1 MKRQIVETED
11 GSKTIHIEDWNETYH
26 SIHGAVQEA
35 FHVFINN
42 GLNFYKEDKKP
53 IKILEIGLG
62 TGLNS
67 FITLLESE
75 ANQLKIEY
83 YGVEKFPVSAEEFDA
98 VNYFDDV
105 FKFYPNLV
113 ERREEFLGYYQ
124 KMFGINWEELTE
136 ISPYF
141 TFKKIEKDFFDLTVE
156 DGNEFDLVYF
166 DAFGSQVQPELWEE
180 DLLTIVSNLTKSS
193 SIITTYAAKGS
204 FKRGLKANGFVV
216 KKFPGPPGKREMM
229 VGFKNFEYE

>member
-1 MKRQIVETED
+1 MKRHIVETED

-42 GLNFYKEDKKP
+42 GLNFYKDVKIP

-75 ANQLKIEY
+75 RNQYTIEY
-83 YGVEKFPVSAEEFDA
+83 VGVEKYPISADEFQAID
-98 VNYFDDV
+98 YFDDV
-105 FKFYPNLV
+105 FKFYPEFEN
-113 ERREEFLGYYQ
+113 RREEFIELYQ
-124 KMFGINWEELTE
+124 KMFACDWGKSIE
-136 ISPYF
+136 ITSKF
-141 TFKKIEKDFFDLTVE
+141 TFKKVEKDFFDLISL
-156 DGNEFDLVYF
+156 DGNEFDIVYF

-180 DLLTIVSNLTKSS
+180 DLLTIVTNLTKEK

-204 FKRGLKANGFVV
+204 FKRGLKANGFKI
-216 KKFPGPPGKREMM
+216 KKYPGPPGKREMM
-229 VGFKNFEYE
+229 VGFKNFEHE

>member
-1 MKRQIVETED
+1 MKRKIVETED

-42 GLNFYKEDKKP
+42 GLNFYKQKEKQ

-75 ANQLKIEY
+75 KNQQKIVY
-83 YGVEKFPVSAEEFDA
+83 YGVEKYPVSAEEFEA
-98 VNYFDDV
+98 INYFEDV
-105 FKFYPNLV
+105 FKFYPELEN
-113 ERREEFLGYYQ
+113 RREEFLAFYQ
-124 KMFGINWEELTE
+124 KMYDAEWEKETE
-136 ISPYF
+136 ISDFF
-141 TFKKIEKDFFDLTVE
+141 TFKKIEKDFFDLTAE
-156 DGNEFDLVYF
+156 DGNQFDLVYF

-180 DLLTIVSNLTKSS
+180 DLLTIVANLTKESS
-193 SIITTYAAKGS
+193 VITTYAAKGS
-204 FKRGLKANGFVV
+204 FKRGMKANGFKI

>member
-1 MKRQIVETED
+1 MKRIIVETED

-42 GLNFYKEDKKP
+42 GLNFYKEEKKQ

-75 ANQLKIEY
+75 RNQLKINY
-83 YGVEKFPVSAEEFDA
+83 FGVEKFPVSAEEFEA
-98 VNYFDDV
+98 INYFDDV
-105 FKFYPNLV
+105 FKFYPEFEN
-113 ERREEFLGYYQ
+113 RRAEFLGYFHQ
-124 KMFGINWEELTE
+124 MFQIEWEKEVE
-136 ISPYF
+136 ISSYF
-141 TFKKIEKDFFDLTVE
+141 TFKKIEKDFFDLTE
-156 DGNEFDLVYF
+156 SDGNEFDLVYF

-180 DLLTIVSNLTKSS
+180 DLLKIVANLTKAS

-204 FKRGLKANGFVV
+204 FKRGLKANGFQI
-216 KKFPGPPGKREMM
+216 KKYPGPPGKREMM
-229 VGFKNFEYE
+229 VGFKNFNYE

>member
-1 MKRQIVETED
+1 MKRIIVETED

-42 GLNFYKEDKKP
+42 GLNFYKEEKKQ

-75 ANQLKIEY
+75 RNQLKINY
-83 YGVEKFPVSAEEFDA
+83 FGVEKFPVSAEEFEA
-98 VNYFDDV
+98 INYFDDV
-105 FKFYPNLV
+105 FKFYPEFEN
-113 ERREEFLGYYQ
+113 RRAEFLGYFHQ
-124 KMFGINWEELTE
+124 MFQIEWEKEVE
-136 ISPYF
+136 ISSYF
-141 TFKKIEKDFFDLTVE
+141 TFKKIEKDFFDLTE
-156 DGNEFDLVYF
+156 SDGNEFDLVYF

-180 DLLTIVSNLTKSS
+180 DLLTIVANLTKVS

-204 FKRGLKANGFVV
+204 FKRGLKANGFQI
-216 KKFPGPPGKREMM
+216 KKYPGPPGKREMM
-229 VGFKNFEYE
+229 VGFKNFNYE

>member
-1 MKRQIVETED
+1 MKRKIVETED

-42 GLNFYKEDKKP
+42 GLKFYKQSKKQ

-75 ANQLKIEY
+75 KNQLKINY
-83 YGVEKFPVSAEEFDA
+83 YGVEKYPVSKEEFEA
-98 VNYFDDV
+98 VNYFEDV
-105 FKFYPNLV
+105 FKFYPEL
-113 ERREEFLGYYQ
+113 ESRKEEFLSLYQ
-124 KMFGINWEELTE
+124 KMYDTKWEVETK
-136 ISPYF
+136 ISEFF
-141 TFKKIEKDFFDLTVE
+141 TLKKIEKDFFDLTSV
-156 DGNEFDLVYF
+156 DGENFDLVYF

-180 DLLTIVSNLTKSS
+180 NLLNTVTSLTAES

-204 FKRGLKANGFVV
+204 FKRGLKANGFSV

-229 VGFKNFEYE
+229 VGFKNFDYE

>member
-42 GLNFYKEDKKP
+42 GLNFYKEDKKT

-105 FKFYPNLV
+105 FKFYPNLI

-141 TFKKIEKDFFDLTVE
+141 AFKKIEKDFFDLTTE
-156 DGNEFDLVYF
+156 DGNKFDLVYF